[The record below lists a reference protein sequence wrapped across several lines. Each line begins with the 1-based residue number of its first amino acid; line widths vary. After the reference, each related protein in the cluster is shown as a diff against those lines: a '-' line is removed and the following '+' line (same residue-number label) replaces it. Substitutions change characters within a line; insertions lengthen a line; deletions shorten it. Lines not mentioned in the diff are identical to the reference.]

1 MGSGEG
7 RRVGPGGV
15 GGGRAPGVEHRALD
29 AGVGRRGWT
38 PGFGPGAGE
47 RVGRPKRRPGQL
59 GGRTVGRAAG
69 RPNGRVKEWKGWQG
83 RTEKDGNGKGPG
95 PSGSRSVK
103 GSFGQPLRSAK
114 GPVKGPVRSVRASAR
129 RSSFPRE
136 SHPVK
141 SRPARVSACRGFVRS
156 LPRSAKGLFRQ
167 GLGPSRVRSVT
178 LPRSAK
184 GRSVKVPARPGLGP
198 PEFLPERVAPRQG
211 PVRPSLGSPEF
222 LPGRVAP
229 PLHVRVPTAP
239 FPLSSPFMSSSS
251 PLPLRR
257 LLPLRRPA
265 PPSCVPVR
273 LSRRGRDSTAG
284 DGIARAKMW
293 NGISGAERRAAAA
306 SGAPLPRPPGSRPE
320 PTPGRQTSR
329 ERGGER
335 HPGKGKNKEQERV
348 FEQKGPKP
356 AKRRSGRAAKGRPVE
371 QCRCTE
377 MKRSSGKAVPR

>member
-7 RRVGPGGV
+7 RRVGPGG
-15 GGGRAPGVEHRALD
+15 GSGGRAPGVEHRALD
-29 AGVGRRGWT
+29 AGVGRRGWAPGLGAGVWA

-114 GPVKGPVRSVRASAR
+114 GPVKGPVR
-129 RSSFPRE
+129 
-136 SHPVK
+136 
-141 SRPARVSACRGFVRS
+141 
-156 LPRSAKGLFRQ
+156 
-167 GLGPSRVRSVT
+167 PS
-178 LPRSAK
+178 
-184 GRSVKVPARPGLGP
+184 LGP
-198 PEFLPERVAPRQG
+198 PEFLPERVAPRQVPTRPSLGLSRVRSVPPPVSQRAVPSRSRPVEGSFGHPPPVSKGPFRQGPGPSGARPVKG
-211 PVRPSLGSPEF
+211 PVRPSLGPPEF

-284 DGIARAKMW
+284 GGIARAKMW

-335 HPGKGKNKEQERV
+335 HPGKGKTKSR
-348 FEQKGPKP
+348 KGFSSRRGRN
-356 AKRRSGRAAKGRPVE
+356 RRSGEAAEPRRE
-371 QCRCTE
+371 DRW
-377 MKRSSGKAVPR
+377 SNAAVQR

>member
-7 RRVGPGGV
+7 RRVGPGGGSGGV
-15 GGGRAPGVEHRALD
+15 GRRGLSIELWTPGLD
-29 AGVGRRGWT
+29 AGVGRRGWA

-59 GGRTVGRAAG
+59 GGRTVGWAAG

-114 GPVKGPVRSVRASAR
+114 GPVKGPVR
-129 RSSFPRE
+129 
-136 SHPVK
+136 
-141 SRPARVSACRGFVRS
+141 
-156 LPRSAKGLFRQ
+156 
-167 GLGPSRVRSVT
+167 PS
-178 LPRSAK
+178 
-184 GRSVKVPARPGLGP
+184 LGP

-211 PVRPSLGSPEF
+211 PARPSLGSPEF

-284 DGIARAKMW
+284 GGIARAKMW

-356 AKRRSGRAAKGRPVE
+356 AKRRNGRAAKGRPVE

>member
-1 MGSGEG
+1 M
-7 RRVGPGGV
+7 VKVP
-15 GGGRAPGVEHRALD
+15 A
-29 AGVGRRGWT
+29 
-38 PGFGPGAGE
+38 
-47 RVGRPKRRPGQL
+47 RPGL
-59 GGRTVGRAAG
+59 N
-69 RPNGRVKEWKGWQG
+69 PSRVRSDNPSGQP
-83 RTEKDGNGKGPG
+83 KGP
-95 PSGSRSVK
+95 SR
-103 GSFGQPLRSAK
+103 
-114 GPVKGPVRSVRASAR
+114 VRSVRASAR

-184 GRSVKVPARPGLGP
+184 GRSVKLPARPGLGP
-198 PEFLPERVAPRQG
+198 SKVRSARASARRSSFPRESHPVKSRPARVSACRGFVRSLPRSAKGLFHQGPGSSGARPVKG

-284 DGIARAKMW
+284 GGIARAKMW

-335 HPGKGKNKEQERV
+335 HPGKGKTKSR
-348 FEQKGPKP
+348 KGFSSRRGRN
-356 AKRRSGRAAKGRPVE
+356 RRSGEAAEPRRE
-371 QCRCTE
+371 DRW
-377 MKRSSGKAVPR
+377 SNAAVQR

>member
-1 MGSGEG
+1 M
-7 RRVGPGGV
+7 VMVKVP
-15 GGGRAPGVEHRALD
+15 A
-29 AGVGRRGWT
+29 
-38 PGFGPGAGE
+38 
-47 RVGRPKRRPGQL
+47 RPGL
-59 GGRTVGRAAG
+59 D
-69 RPNGRVKEWKGWQG
+69 PSRVRSDNPSGQP
-83 RTEKDGNGKGPG
+83 KGP
-95 PSGSRSVK
+95 SR
-103 GSFGQPLRSAK
+103 
-114 GPVKGPVRSVRASAR
+114 VRSVRASAR

-136 SHPVK
+136 STPSSPDPPEARPVEG
-141 SRPARVSACRGFVRS
+141 SF
-156 LPRSAKGLFRQ
+156 
-167 GLGPSRVRSVT
+167 GPS
-178 LPRSAK
+178 PGQPK
-184 GRSVKVPARPGLGP
+184 GRSVKVSARRGFVRSPSPGQQRAVPSRSRPVRGSARQGSGPSEPRPAGVPSRESRTPSSPDPPESRPVEGSFGHPPPVSKGPFHQGPGSSGARP
-198 PEFLPERVAPRQG
+198 VKG

-284 DGIARAKMW
+284 GGIARAKMW

>member
-1 MGSGEG
+1 M
-7 RRVGPGGV
+7 VMVKVP
-15 GGGRAPGVEHRALD
+15 A
-29 AGVGRRGWT
+29 
-38 PGFGPGAGE
+38 
-47 RVGRPKRRPGQL
+47 RPGL
-59 GGRTVGRAAG
+59 D
-69 RPNGRVKEWKGWQG
+69 PSRVRSDNPSGQP
-83 RTEKDGNGKGPG
+83 KGP
-95 PSGSRSVK
+95 SR
-103 GSFGQPLRSAK
+103 
-114 GPVKGPVRSVRASAR
+114 VRSVRASAR

-136 SHPVK
+136 SHPFK
-141 SRPARVSACRGFVRS
+141 SRPARVSACRGFVRTTPPVS
-156 LPRSAKGLFRQ
+156 QRAV
-167 GLGPSRVRSVT
+167 PSRSRPVEGSFGHPPPV
-178 LPRSAK
+178 SK
-184 GRSVKVPARPGLGP
+184 GPFHQGPGSSGARP
-198 PEFLPERVAPRQG
+198 VKG

-284 DGIARAKMW
+284 GGIARAKMW

-329 ERGGER
+329 EKGER
-335 HPGKGKNKEQERV
+335 HPGKGKTKSR
-348 FEQKGPKP
+348 KGFSSRRGRN
-356 AKRRSGRAAKGRPVE
+356 RRSGEAAEPRRE
-371 QCRCTE
+371 DRW
-377 MKRSSGKAVPR
+377 SNAAVQR

>member
-7 RRVGPGGV
+7 RRVGP

-29 AGVGRRGWT
+29 AGVGRRGWARGWA

-59 GGRTVGRAAG
+59 GGRTVGWAAG

-114 GPVKGPVRSVRASAR
+114 GPVKGPVR
-129 RSSFPRE
+129 
-136 SHPVK
+136 
-141 SRPARVSACRGFVRS
+141 
-156 LPRSAKGLFRQ
+156 
-167 GLGPSRVRSVT
+167 PS
-178 LPRSAK
+178 
-184 GRSVKVPARPGLGP
+184 LGP
-198 PEFLPERVAPRQG
+198 PEFLPERVAPRQVPTRPSLGLSRVRSVPLPVSQRAVPSRSRPVEGSFGHPPPVSKGPFRQGPGPSGARPVKG

-284 DGIARAKMW
+284 GGIARAKMW

-329 ERGGER
+329 ERGGRGIPEKEKQR
-335 HPGKGKNKEQERV
+335 AGKGFRAEGAETG
-348 FEQKGPKP
+348 EA
-356 AKRRSGRAAKGRPVE
+356 AKRQSREGKTGGAMPLYRDETE
-371 QCRCTE
+371 QR
-377 MKRSSGKAVPR
+377 

>member
-7 RRVGPGGV
+7 RRVGPGG
-15 GGGRAPGVEHRALD
+15 GSGGRAPGVEHRALD
-29 AGVGRRGWT
+29 AGVGRRGWARGWA

-47 RVGRPKRRPGQL
+47 RVGRPKRRPEQL
-59 GGRTVGRAAG
+59 GGRTVGWAAG

-114 GPVKGPVRSVRASAR
+114 GPVK
-129 RSSFPRE
+129 
-136 SHPVK
+136 
-141 SRPARVSACRGFVRS
+141 
-156 LPRSAKGLFRQ
+156 
-167 GLGPSRVRSVT
+167 
-178 LPRSAK
+178 
-184 GRSVKVPARPGLGP
+184 
-198 PEFLPERVAPRQG
+198 G

-284 DGIARAKMW
+284 GGIARAKMW

-329 ERGGER
+329 EKGGGGIPEKEKQR
-335 HPGKGKNKEQERV
+335 AGKGFRAEGAETG
-348 FEQKGPKP
+348 EA
-356 AKRRSGRAAKGRPVE
+356 AKRQSREGKTGGAMPLYRDETE
-371 QCRCTE
+371 QR
-377 MKRSSGKAVPR
+377 

>member
-1 MGSGEG
+1 M
-7 RRVGPGGV
+7 
-15 GGGRAPGVEHRALD
+15 
-29 AGVGRRGWT
+29 
-38 PGFGPGAGE
+38 
-47 RVGRPKRRPGQL
+47 GRPKRRPGQL
-59 GGRTVGRAAG
+59 GGRTVGWAAG

-114 GPVKGPVRSVRASAR
+114 GPVKGPVR
-129 RSSFPRE
+129 
-136 SHPVK
+136 
-141 SRPARVSACRGFVRS
+141 
-156 LPRSAKGLFRQ
+156 
-167 GLGPSRVRSVT
+167 PS
-178 LPRSAK
+178 
-184 GRSVKVPARPGLGP
+184 LGP
-198 PEFLPERVAPRQG
+198 PEFLPERVAPRQVPTRPSLGLSRVRSVPLPVSQRAVPSRSRPVEGSFGHPPPVNKGPFRQGPGPSGARPVKG

-257 LLPLRRPA
+257 LLPLRRPT

-284 DGIARAKMW
+284 GGIARAKMW

-329 ERGGER
+329 ERGGGEASR
-335 HPGKGKNKEQERV
+335 KRKNKEQERV